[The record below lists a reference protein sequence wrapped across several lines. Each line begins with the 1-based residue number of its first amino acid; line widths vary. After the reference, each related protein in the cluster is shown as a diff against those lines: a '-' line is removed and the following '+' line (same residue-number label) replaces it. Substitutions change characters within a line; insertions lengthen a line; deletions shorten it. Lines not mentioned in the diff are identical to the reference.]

1 MATARLGPP
10 RPEESLDDLNA
21 LVAPYVGIAIVA
33 LAVAC
38 VVLLVAVVVLARRTS
53 RLDRRIAAITRG
65 SEGSS
70 LESILDAHLDKVYSV
85 ARDLDE
91 LGARTAVVEVAQR
104 RALQRTGLVRFN
116 PFEDTG
122 GNQSFA
128 LAILDAQGNGIVVS
142 SLHSRTGRA
151 STARRSPAGARRPRC
166 PTRRGRRSAWPSP
179 PGRAGRRAPDRMRAV
194 TRKLARTRGIV
205 ASWPPEHR
213 PPSRPI
219 RTPTRSTTSCA

>member
-1 MATARLGPP
+1 
-10 RPEESLDDLNA
+10 LDDLNA
-21 LVAPYVGIAIVA
+21 FVAPYVGIAIVL

-38 VVLLVAVVVLARRTS
+38 IVLLVAVVVLARRTS

-65 SEGSS
+65 SEGS

-142 SLHSRTGRA
+142 SLHSRTGTRFYGKAITGGRGETALSDEEAEALRLALA
-151 STARRSPAGARRPRC
+151 SGSGGAK
-166 PTRRGRRSAWPSP
+166 GA
-179 PGRAGRRAPDRMRAV
+179 
-194 TRKLARTRGIV
+194 
-205 ASWPPEHR
+205 
-213 PPSRPI
+213 
-219 RTPTRSTTSCA
+219 

>member
-1 MATARLGPP
+1 M
-10 RPEESLDDLNA
+10 DDLNA
-21 LVAPYVGIAIVA
+21 IVAPYVGIAIVV

-38 VVLLVAVVVLARRTS
+38 IVLLVSRSSSWPAGRPGWTGGSRR
-53 RLDRRIAAITRG
+53 ITRG
-65 SEGSS
+65 SEGS

-128 LAILDAQGNGIVVS
+128 LAILDAQGNGIVMS
-142 SLHSRTGRA
+142 SLHSRTGTR
-151 STARRSPAGARRPRC
+151 STARRSPAGARRRRC
-166 PTRRGRRSAWPSP
+166 PTRRRRRSRLALASGV
-179 PGRAGRRAPDRMRAV
+179 GRGEGRLTRCAP
-194 TRKLARTRGIV
+194 
-205 ASWPPEHR
+205 
-213 PPSRPI
+213 
-219 RTPTRSTTSCA
+219 

>member
-1 MATARLGPP
+1 
-10 RPEESLDDLNA
+10 LDDLNTT
-21 LVAPYVGIAIVA
+21 VAPYVGIAIVVLSVVCVLLVGA
-33 LAVAC
+33 
-38 VVLLVAVVVLARRTS
+38 VVLLLRRTS

-65 SEGSS
+65 SEGS

-142 SLHSRTGRA
+142 SLHSRTG
-151 STARRSPAGARRPRC
+151 
-166 PTRRGRRSAWPSP
+166 TRVYGKAITG
-179 PGRAGRRAPDRMRAV
+179 GRAETTLSDEEGEALQRA
-194 TRKLARTRGIV
+194 LASGTGG
-205 ASWPPEHR
+205 AKG
-213 PPSRPI
+213 
-219 RTPTRSTTSCA
+219 A

>member
-21 LVAPYVGIAIVA
+21 PVAPYVGIAIVA

-38 VVLLVAVVVLARRTS
+38 VLLIVAVVLLARRTAPA
-53 RLDRRIAAITRG
+53 RPADRRASRAAPR
-65 SEGSS
+65 ES
-70 LESILDAHLDKVYSV
+70 LESILDAHLDKVYAV

-142 SLHSRTGRA
+142 SLHSRTG
-151 STARRSPAGARRPRC
+151 
-166 PTRRGRRSAWPSP
+166 TRVYGKAITG
-179 PGRAGRRAPDRMRAV
+179 GRAETTLSDEEGEALR
-194 TRKLARTRGIV
+194 LAL
-205 ASWPPEHR
+205 ASG
-213 PPSRPI
+213 
-219 RTPTRSTTSCA
+219 AGGAKGA